1 MHGTSY
7 RRFAAAVVI
16 AATALAATGA
26 TAAAATHPSRR
37 VEFSPRLLA
46 SLAPNAGLLH
56 RMAALLPGTAA
67 PSLASISLFA
77 DPVDVTV
84 SGVSYQM
91 DVSAETAPVAF
102 DQPPQLDVELDRVTT
117 GGGIITG
124 EQDHLYGYA
133 PLTGVHLTANA
144 GLTEATLRTGS
155 TIGPT
160 AIDLRFHAAGSVE
173 QTPCT
178 LLGGGRGTFQV
189 ASGTLSAATFKVATA
204 TTPFFGDIT
213 TAPTTAT
220 VVHDPGCTS
229 FAGDAAPIFRPQC
242 AGATIQHAGLTSFW
256 VDQRGFG
263 GGRLTQIGVTQSN
276 PFGPDGIDHAALG
289 VGPGTDIGRRVRV
302 AGGGIRVAVRT
313 GGTMFM
319 SGGAVFRSTGAA
331 HVSPGHSCTWER
343 HTYHYTNTRYQGTL
357 TAAGSPLRVLFD
369 TGAETVT
376 PAAATLTVPAYAR

>member
-1 MHGTSY
+1 MTSY
-7 RRFAAAVVI
+7 RRFAAAVAI
-16 AATALAATGA
+16 AGAALAATGA
-26 TAAAATHPSRR
+26 PATAATHPSRR

-46 SLAPNAGLLH
+46 SLAPKAGLLH

-67 PSLASISLFA
+67 PSLASMSLFA

-84 SGVSYQM
+84 NGVTYQM
-91 DVSAETAPVAF
+91 DVSAQTAPAAF
-102 DQPPQLDVELDRVTT
+102 DQPPQLDVELDRVAA
-117 GGGIITG
+117 GDGIITG

-144 GLTEATLRTGS
+144 GLTAATLRTGS
-155 TIGPT
+155 TISPT
-160 AIDLRFHAAGSVE
+160 SIDMRFHATGPVE

-178 LLGGGRGTFQV
+178 LLGGGRGTFQI
-189 ASGTLSAATFKVATA
+189 ASGTLSAATFRVVTG

-220 VVHDPGCTS
+220 MIHDPGCTT

-242 AGATIQHAGLTSFW
+242 AGTTIQHAGLTSYW
-256 VDQRGFG
+256 IDQRGFG
-263 GGRLTQIGVTQSN
+263 GARLTQIGVTQSN

-289 VGPGTDIGRRVRV
+289 VGPGTDIGRRVRM
-302 AGGGIRVAVRT
+302 AGGGVRVAVRT
-313 GGTMFM
+313 VGTMFM
-319 SGGAVFRSTGAA
+319 SGSSVFRSTGAA

-343 HTYHYTNTRYQGTL
+343 HTYHYTITRYQGTL

-376 PAAATLTVPAYAR
+376 PATATLTVPTYVR